1 MSILATPK
9 TYDDSFVS
17 VTATT
22 HVAVASIALPSVR
35 ERQATIMRERL
46 AELAGQCHGR
56 LAVGFTE
63 VTDMTSAAINALI
76 EVSGVCRSL
85 GGRLVIFGLDTPL
98 RTVFRS
104 TGLDKL
110 LTVAADADAALRLF
124 NPRPRW
130 SLFGRAA

>member
-17 VTATT
+17 VAATT
-22 HVAVASIALPSVR
+22 HVAVVSIELPSLR
-35 ERQATIMRERL
+35 ERQAVIMEERL
-46 AELAGQCHGR
+46 MELAGQCQGR
-56 LAVGFTE
+56 LAVGFSQ

-76 EVSGVCRSL
+76 AVSSACRGA
-85 GGRLVIFGLDTPL
+85 GGRLVIFGLDRPL
-98 RTVFRS
+98 RKVFAS

>member
-9 TYDDSFVS
+9 ASDDSFVS
-17 VTATT
+17 VAATT
-22 HVAVASIALPSVR
+22 HVAVASIELPSVR
-35 ERQATIMRERL
+35 ERQAAIMQERL
-46 AELAGQCHGR
+46 TDLAAQCHGR

-63 VTDMTSAAINALI
+63 VTDMTSAAINALV
-76 EVSGVCRSL
+76 EVSGACRAR
-85 GGRLVIFGLDTPL
+85 GGSLVIFGLARPL
-98 RTVFRS
+98 RKVFAS